1 MSEFKLV
8 TVFEAQG
15 MLEAEV
21 IKSKLDAA
29 GIPALLRYE
38 STGLVFGLTVGGQ
51 GRVDVQVPEELAEQ
65 AEALILEEG
74 EAGADEADIAD
85 MEDIDDIDDIDEGA
99 EV

>member
-21 IKSKLDAA
+21 IKSKLEAA

-51 GRVDVQVPEELAEQ
+51 GRVDVQVPEELAEK
-65 AEALILEEG
+65 AEALIVADDQSEMDESD
-74 EAGADEADIAD
+74 ADEFDTD
-85 MEDIDDIDDIDEGA
+85 ESSED
-99 EV
+99 